1 MSDPETDHPSQS
13 DVPLDVRIDT
23 IEEQLRNGDDPL
35 RIQKQHI
42 EDFSTIDT
50 YRYFIRDCCPDQ
62 RWDGTSV
69 TTRPITWWG

>member
-13 DVPLDVRIDT
+13 DVPLDIRIDT

-42 EDFSTIDT
+42 EDFLCPVERDT
-50 YRYFIRDCCPDQ
+50 ASG
-62 RWDGTSV
+62 WGTL
-69 TTRPITWWG
+69 TTVSPAKSADPTPQKLQ